1 MAYVYMKAQQQAI
14 KYGKKT
20 ASTAVEA
27 WKQARGNH
35 AIPTSY
41 KPKILFVCL
50 FVCLYFC
57 LLGKALVLL

>member
-14 KYGKKT
+14 KYEKRT

-50 FVCLYFC
+50 FVCLFVF